1 MRRVQPVTLSGNL
14 TTLEPLRPEH
24 HDALVSAAQDG
35 ELWQLWYTSVPE
47 PCGMAA
53 EIERRLRLQ
62 ETGQMVALTV
72 RRRQDGRVV
81 GMTSYMNIDQAL
93 PRVEIGST
101 WLAASTHGSG
111 LNAEAK
117 LLLPT
122 HAFEELGCPAVELR
136 THWLNA
142 QSRAATKRLGAKL
155 DGILRAHTRARD
167 GTLRGTC
174 VYSITQSE
182 WPAVRS
188 GLEYR
193 LHRHMKE
200 AHTGAS

>member
-1 MRRVQPVTLSGNL
+1 MSGNL
-14 TTLEPLRPEH
+14 VTLEPLRPEH

-35 ELWQLWYTSVPE
+35 ELWQLWYATVPE

-62 ETGQMVALTV
+62 EAGQMVALTV

-93 PRVEIGST
+93 PRMEIGST

-117 LLLPT
+117 LLLLT

-142 QSRAATKRLGAKL
+142 QSRAAIERLGAKL
-155 DGILRAHTRARD
+155 DGILRVHPALGAAPCAVPACIPSPRANGR
-167 GTLRGTC
+167 
-174 VYSITQSE
+174 
-182 WPAVRS
+182 RS
-188 GLEYR
+188 AAGWS
-193 LHRHMKE
+193 
-200 AHTGAS
+200 TGCTGI